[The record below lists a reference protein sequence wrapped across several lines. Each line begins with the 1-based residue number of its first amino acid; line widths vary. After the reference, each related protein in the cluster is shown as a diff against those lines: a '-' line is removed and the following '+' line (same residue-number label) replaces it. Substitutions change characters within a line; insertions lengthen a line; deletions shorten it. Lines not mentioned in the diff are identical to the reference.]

1 MVYAMSSSLLLYLGQ
16 SKCVSFSDRNAM
28 PYVEAVMLETL
39 RLANVAL
46 NALPH
51 KADADL
57 DIDGKVRHT
66 YDS

>member
-1 MVYAMSSSLLLYLGQ
+1 
-16 SKCVSFSDRNAM
+16 M

-66 YDS
+66 DDS